1 MESSWHS
8 DAAPEVTPAG
18 GGGEDHRK
26 QKWTRRKAKS
36 RTVTAAKKRGREEG
50 QLSSFYCNSS
60 LLQCADL
67 VQLRT
72 PHKNASGNFIQIAL
86 YITVVGTWDRIGTS
100 GASVF
105 LYA

>member
-8 DAAPEVTPAG
+8 DAAPEVTPA

-50 QLSSFYCNSS
+50 QLSSFYCNSFHQ
-60 LLQCADL
+60 LCADL
-67 VQLRT
+67 VE
-72 PHKNASGNFIQIAL
+72 SQIVKTEQEA
-86 YITVVGTWDRIGTS
+86 VS
-100 GASVF
+100 
-105 LYA
+105 